1 MLMDVKF
8 IYFIVILD
16 IWAHTFI
23 FHFSS
28 PGKMLG
34 FVSQRE
40 WNHSYESVQK
50 EILHLFILMKHE
62 LVKLLGW
69 VDIFIWTRNSIE

>member
-40 WNHSYESVQK
+40 WNQLWVCAKRNLASFYIDETWAGEAAGMSGYF
-50 EILHLFILMKHE
+50 HLDSK
-62 LVKLLGW
+62 
-69 VDIFIWTRNSIE
+69 